1 LEEFMLRAVLII
13 LALLLT
19 ACEQFKQMEAKG
31 PPPMKIER
39 VLKCNKF
46 KTCVVVFSNGT
57 QGLMT
62 SPKAGEYGCKSI
74 SEYSYIRCDG
84 P

>member
-1 LEEFMLRAVLII
+1 MLRVFFI
-13 LALLLT
+13 LVSLLAT
-19 ACEQFKQMEAKG
+19 GCDKFMPADAKG
-31 PPPMKIER
+31 PPPLKIER
-39 VLKCNKF
+39 VIHCNKY
-46 KTCVVVFSNGT
+46 KTCLVVFSNGT

-74 SEYSYIRCDG
+74 SEYSFIRCDG

>member
-1 LEEFMLRAVLII
+1 MLRVLFISI
-13 LALLLT
+13 AMLAS
-19 ACEQFKQMEAKG
+19 ACDQFFPPEVEG
-31 PPPMKIER
+31 PPPLKIER
-39 VLKCNKF
+39 VIKCNKY

-74 SEYSYIRCDG
+74 SEYSYIRCEG
-84 P
+84 R

>member
-1 LEEFMLRAVLII
+1 MSKAIVFVI
-13 LALLLT
+13 ALLSIS
-19 ACEQFKQMEAKG
+19 CEQFQQMEAKG
-31 PPPMKIER
+31 PPPLKIER
-39 VLKCNKF
+39 VLKCNKY

-74 SEYSYIRCDG
+74 SQYSYIRCDG

>member
-1 LEEFMLRAVLII
+1 MLRVFTI
-13 LALLLT
+13 LLT
-19 ACEQFKQMEAKG
+19 LLASGCDQFQQMKAQR
-31 PPPMKIER
+31 PPALKIEK
-39 VLKCNKF
+39 VVHCNKY

-57 QGLMT
+57 RGLMT

-74 SEYSYIRCDG
+74 SHYSYIRCEG